1 MDIEIKKNYILNV
14 SNQILSLI
22 IPMIT
27 APYIARVIGAD
38 GIGLYSYCDSIVSY
52 FVLFASLGLPLYGQ
66 KEVSYLQN
74 DRFGRSK
81 VFWETFIIG
90 FVSTALAFVFFI
102 FFTRDSNNRILF
114 CILSVNILSCG
125 IDISWLFQGMEN
137 FKTIS
142 VRNFLFRLFNVVYVF
157 LFVRKKE
164 DLLVY
169 VAGICCFSFAN
180 YASLWFSLRK
190 VISFVPFKELRP
202 FKRIPGIISLFV
214 PTVAIQVYTMLDK
227 TMIGIITNDVF
238 QNGYYEQAIKLSK
251 MVLTLVT
258 SLGAVMLSRIGSY
271 HSCGDEGKVKKALYN
286 SYRFVWFLSIP
297 LGFGLSSIASNFVPW
312 FYGDGYGE
320 VVPLLF
326 ILSFLIIAIGVSN
339 VTGIQYLIPMGK
351 QKQYTVSVIVGACSN
366 FVLNVFLIPRFLSF
380 GAAIAS
386 LIAETLVTATQL
398 FLVRRELSVSRILKS
413 SWKYLTSGI
422 IMFVSVRLEGVILEP
437 SAWNT
442 AVMVFSGMTVY
453 FLALFV
459 LRDGFLKE
467 LFSKEKDCV

>member
-1 MDIEIKKNYILNV
+1 MDATIKKNYILNV

-66 KEVSYLQN
+66 KEISYLQN

-81 VFWETFIIG
+81 VFWEILIIG
-90 FVSTALAFVFFI
+90 LISTTLAFTFFF
-102 FFTRDSNNRILF
+102 FFTRCSNNRFLF
-114 CILSVNILSCG
+114 LVLSLNILSCVV
-125 IDISWLFQGMEN
+125 DISWLFQGMEN

-142 VRNFLFRLFNVVYVF
+142 VRNFLFRLLNVVYVF
-157 LFVRKKE
+157 LFIRKKE
-164 DLLVY
+164 DLLLY

-190 VISFVPFKELRP
+190 VVSFVPLKELRP
-202 FKRIPGIISLFV
+202 FKRIQGVISLFV
-214 PTVAIQVYTMLDK
+214 PTIAIQVYTVLDK
-227 TMIGIITNDVF
+227 TMIGVITNDVF
-238 QNGYYEQAIKLSK
+238 QNGYYEQAVKLSK

-271 HSCGDEGKVKKALYN
+271 HSSGDENKVKKALYN

-320 VVPLLF
+320 VVPLLS

-351 QKQYTVSVIVGACSN
+351 QKQYTSSVIVGACSN
-366 FVLNVFLIPRFLSF
+366 FMLNAFLIPGFLSY

-398 FLVRRELSVSRILKS
+398 FLVRKELSVSRILKS
-413 SWKYLTSGI
+413 CWKYLVSGI
-422 IMFVSVRLEGVILEP
+422 IMFIVVSLEGAILEP
-437 SAWNT
+437 LARNT
-442 AVMVFSGMTVY
+442 AIMVISGAIVY

-459 LRDGFLKE
+459 LKDDFLNKI
-467 LFSKEKDCV
+467 FSKEKDIV